1 MTKHHDYFPLP
12 KLSSRLMRQM
22 RPGDVIYVDAGHRVR
37 TQKNLY
43 QNQVNASARAKL
55 LKMEIGSRV
64 MYLFD
69 PKDPDNFNME
79 PIVAIYCKTVAAP
92 LGKRG
97 RRAKEIVEVPESDV
111 VPPGNT

>member
-1 MTKHHDYFPLP
+1 MTKHHDYFPMP
-12 KLSSRLMRQM
+12 RLSSRIMRQM
-22 RPGDVIYVDAGHRVR
+22 QPGDVVYVDAGHRVR

-43 QNQVNASARAKL
+43 QNQVNATARAKL
-55 LKMEIGSRV
+55 LKMEVATRI

-69 PKDPDNFNME
+69 PKDPDNLNME

-97 RRAKEIVEVPESDV
+97 RRAKETVETPEPDAVSD
-111 VPPGNT
+111 GDT